1 MNKLTTMN
9 NDAINSYEFLQVI
22 NGFRVEAGENE
33 TRNDQFLERVI
44 DGLDISNCKTF
55 AVKNN
60 RGNKDIQVVNL
71 TKDEMMLVGMRE
83 SKVVRRKVLGYI
95 KSLES
100 KLLPSYQIINPVER
114 ARAWANEYETHVKEI
129 EYKDEQIEE
138 LKCKVKFLTIQAI
151 EKYKQDPRRQLLN
164 MIINDIIK
172 CRGYAIDDQSGHG
185 LVWGEFDAEM
195 FDHIDIHLG
204 KMARDTPVLGK
215 KGKPLKGKHA
225 TRPDLIMEMGCIKLA
240 LIVAKGLK

>member
-33 TRNDQFLERVI
+33 TRNAQFLERVI
-44 DGLDISNCKTF
+44 DELDISNCKTF

-129 EYKDEQIEE
+129 EYKDEQIEYKDDTIIALTE
-138 LKCKVKFLTIQAI
+138 DIDLEMKQKRISEIVKCKSPQQDRFRLLYIEFRNKYNIDIRKRYKNAVDKGTIK
-151 EKYKQDPRRQLLN
+151 KYKTSKLQYACNTLNLTDLLFRFTV
-164 MIINDIIK
+164 K
-172 CRGYAIDDQSGHG
+172 
-185 LVWGEFDAEM
+185 LFETDAKEIYGRIV
-195 FDHIDIHLG
+195 D
-204 KMARDTPVLGK
+204 VL
-215 KGKPLKGKHA
+215 
-225 TRPDLIMEMGCIKLA
+225 
-240 LIVAKGLK
+240 